1 MQLSYADFFSRNQMV
16 FSKYYKLLAKLRQQ
30 FNIRIFDII
39 NRTDFL
45 YMIYYNFLYHVGAF
59 GGALPKWEQLE
70 FRVKYKISG
79 MSSVGT

>member
-1 MQLSYADFFSRNQMV
+1 MQISFLGIKWYFLNTTNYNV
-16 FSKYYKLLAKLRQQ
+16 
-30 FNIRIFDII
+30 RIFDVI
-39 NRTDFL
+39 NRTNLL

-59 GGALPKWEQLE
+59 GEALPKWEQLE